1 MSDRVVIKSADRGAL
16 LEFFAVDKTG
26 SFRARLRGEGFEGTV
41 AVSPYQTL
49 QETHIP
55 AFFRDLA
62 FHWRGWSGKK
72 SWGALDG
79 KFSLS
84 ATIDSTG
91 HIHLDVELLGGAC
104 YDWRLRGSLVIEA
117 GQLDPIA
124 NQIERFMRLGHAA

>member
-1 MSDRVVIKSADRGAL
+1 MSDRVVIKSADHGAV

-26 SFRARLRGEGFEGTV
+26 SFRARLRGEGFEGIV
-41 AVSPYQTL
+41 SVSPYQKL
-49 QETHIP
+49 PGTHIP

-62 FHWRGWSGKK
+62 LHWRGWAGKK
-72 SWGALDG
+72 SWGSLDRE
-79 KFSLS
+79 FSLS

-91 HIHLDVELLGGAC
+91 HIHLDVELLGGPC

-124 NQIERFMRLGHAA
+124 DQVERFVRLGHAA